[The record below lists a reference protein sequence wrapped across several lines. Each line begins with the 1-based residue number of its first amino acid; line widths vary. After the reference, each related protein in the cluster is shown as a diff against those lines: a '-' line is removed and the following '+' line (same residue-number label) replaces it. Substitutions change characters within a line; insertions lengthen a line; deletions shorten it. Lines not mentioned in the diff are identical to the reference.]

1 MRRNRRRHDAAE
13 REHAKLWGI
22 GTESANACL
31 SQRLLLLKAQPI
43 HYCKPLP
50 VSRGLTC
57 SRQLER
63 IEWRLWHGDAG
74 EALFRTREL
83 ADDGAALKSGYL
95 MPAGGPMARLGPLTA
110 KRPA

>member
-50 VSRGLTC
+50 VSRSLTC
-57 SRQLER
+57 SRRLER
-63 IEWRLWHGDAG
+63 IEWRLWHGRAG

>member
-50 VSRGLTC
+50 VSRSLTC
-57 SRQLER
+57 SRRLER
-63 IEWRLWHGDAG
+63 IEWRLWHGGAG
-74 EALFRTREL
+74 EALFRTRGEHQKPW
-83 ADDGAALKSGYL
+83 GSSGSCSL
-95 MPAGGPMARLGPLTA
+95 EHESSTIRSIM
-110 KRPA
+110 